1 MIEKHAFVM
10 DFLLF
15 VPSDVTPDFQEI
27 PITQITTTVQIIE
40 FIRYD
45 TVIIVVF
52 QFDEI
57 YPRLLQNL

>member
-1 MIEKHAFVM
+1 MIVTHAFAM
-10 DFLLF
+10 DFILIA
-15 VPSDVTPDFQEI
+15 PSDEMPDVQEI
-27 PITQITTTVQIIE
+27 SITQITVQIIE

-57 YPRLLQNL
+57 YPM

>member
-1 MIEKHAFVM
+1 M

-15 VPSDVTPDFQEI
+15 APSDVMPDFQEI
-27 PITQITTTVQIIE
+27 PITQITTVQIIE

-52 QFDEI
+52 QFDET
-57 YPRLLQNL
+57 YLVLLQNL

>member
-15 VPSDVTPDFQEI
+15 VPSGVTPDFQEI
-27 PITQITTTVQIIE
+27 PITQITTVQIIE

-52 QFDEI
+52 QFDET
-57 YPRLLQNL
+57 YLVLLQNL

>member
-1 MIEKHAFVM
+1 M

-15 VPSDVTPDFQEI
+15 APSDVMPDFQEI
-27 PITQITTTVQIIE
+27 PITQIVVQIIE

-52 QFDEI
+52 QFDET
-57 YPRLLQNL
+57 YLVLLQNL